1 MSTEIV
7 LVIVLTAIAVAG
19 LVWMEMKSRRN
30 SRGDGR

>member
-7 LVIVLTAIAVAG
+7 LVIVLSAVAVAG

-30 SRGDGR
+30 SRDDGG